1 MFNMVHTPPPQKKK
15 WFMWAPQNGS
25 CGAPEMVHVGPELD
39 IMVYAGPPEMVHMGA
54 NRFLLSPIDG
64 S

>member
-1 MFNMVHTPPPQKKK
+1 
-15 WFMWAPQNGS
+15 
-25 CGAPEMVHVGPELD
+25 MVHVGPELD

>member
-1 MFNMVHTPPPQKKK
+1 
-15 WFMWAPQNGS
+15 MWAPRNGS
-25 CGAPEMVHVGPELD
+25 CGPPEMAHVGPELD